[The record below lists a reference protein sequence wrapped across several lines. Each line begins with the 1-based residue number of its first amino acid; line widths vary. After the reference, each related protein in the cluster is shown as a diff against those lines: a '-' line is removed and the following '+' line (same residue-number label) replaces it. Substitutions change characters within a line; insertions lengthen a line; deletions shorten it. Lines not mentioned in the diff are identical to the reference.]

1 MDEDIERLLG
11 DAGII
16 RNKLKVGAA
25 IHNAQ
30 EIIRIQEQHGS
41 FTQWIQLQAERRP
54 TLPEWQKIFKKQG
67 FKFTG
72 GEILREF
79 LVSTGYMEGAHGI
92 NCPFYQR

>member
-1 MDEDIERLLG
+1 MPLNQFNIPKSNLYNEVFQKTAG

-30 EIIRIQEQHGS
+30 EIIKIPKSIDGSDNGFKCIQAISQH
-41 FTQWIQLQAERRP
+41 FL
-54 TLPEWQKIFKKQG
+54 EWQKIFKKQG

-72 GEILREF
+72 
-79 LVSTGYMEGAHGI
+79 
-92 NCPFYQR
+92 